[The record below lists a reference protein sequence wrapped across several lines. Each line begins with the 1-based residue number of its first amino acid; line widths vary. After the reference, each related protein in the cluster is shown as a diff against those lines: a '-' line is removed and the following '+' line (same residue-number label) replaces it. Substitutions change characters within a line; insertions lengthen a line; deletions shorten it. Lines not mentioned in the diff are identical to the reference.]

1 MTDRAEITSLLYN
14 RNKAMLDNDHKKDF
28 QAAMIA
34 AGTLALHYQNL
45 EAEYRRL
52 WKQKIPIDIE
62 KIEV

>member
-28 QAAMIA
+28 EAAMIA
-34 AGTLALHYQNL
+34 AGTLVLHYQNL
-45 EAEYRRL
+45 EAEYQRL

>member
-1 MTDRAEITSLLYN
+1 
-14 RNKAMLDNDHKKDF
+14 MLDADRKTDF
-28 QAAMIA
+28 QLAMVA

-45 EAEYRRL
+45 EAEYKRL

>member
-1 MTDRAEITSLLYN
+1 MTDRAEITTLLYN
-14 RNKAMLDNDHKKDF
+14 RNKAMLHYDHNKDF
-28 QAAMIA
+28 EAAMIA

>member
-34 AGTLALHYQNL
+34 AGTLALNYQTL
-45 EAEYRRL
+45 EA
-52 WKQKIPIDIE
+52 
-62 KIEV
+62 